1 MIAQGSLI
9 ADGVDQIIGII
20 DPRMDSV
27 ADGESEAL
35 WRAQIKAALADR
47 TMTADV
53 VEAYA
58 ALHLRDEKGRPIRP
72 AAHHRLW
79 LEFLCDDRIP
89 FLLIMAPPEAAKTT
103 WVISAWAA
111 CRVGFFPEE
120 PIIVCSETSPTA
132 RKRVTSV
139 RNQVITPSWQ
149 ATFRNV
155 RQAAG
160 MAWHLEEWSVAPNGL
175 PFPGR
180 IHATMSA
187 FGVDG
192 GVTGSRGRIIIG
204 DDIVSRKNSKT
215 AQRRTDVKEYVS
227 STLFPRLQS
236 EDNARVIM
244 IGTPYNPDDVY
255 AEFRDTGQFVIV
267 RTPALG
273 EGAEYHATVEYPDT
287 WHYPM
292 LGDKIDRTVDLDA
305 LEMGAA

>member
-1 MIAQGSLI
+1 MMSGGPAIGDALDLI
-9 ADGVDQIIGII
+9 SGIV
-20 DPRMDSV
+20 DPRIDYAPDNDV
-27 ADGESEAL
+27 EAQ
-35 WRAQIKAALADR
+35 WRATIKAGLAAGN
-47 TMTADV
+47 MTADV

-58 ALHLRDEKGRPIRP
+58 GLHLRDEKGRPITP

-79 LEFLCDDRIP
+79 LPFLCDDRIP

-120 PIIVCSETSPTA
+120 PIIVCSETGPTA

-149 ATFRNV
+149 TTFRNV
-155 RQAAG
+155 RQTVG
-160 MAWHLEEWSVAPNGL
+160 MAWHLEEWSVSPNGI
-175 PFPGR
+175 PFQGR

-192 GVTGSRGRIIIG
+192 SVTGSRGRVIIC
-204 DDIVSRKNSKT
+204 DDVVSRKNAKT
-215 AQRRTDVKEYVS
+215 TQRRTDVKEYIS

-236 EDNARVIM
+236 EERARVVV

-255 AEFRDTGQFVIV
+255 ADFRDSGQFVIV

-273 EGAEYHATVEYPDT
+273 AGAEYHATVEYPDDWDYEMVGET
-287 WHYPM
+287 PS
-292 LGDKIDRTVDLDA
+292 RTVDFDE
-305 LEMGAA
+305 LERVA